1 MTALVTTAIVM
12 SRVGGDLGDD
22 DTDVVAVSELRN
34 GVPKVLTISVDV
46 PPPTP
51 VESFN
56 MASACGGVVF
66 GSPTRFGISIID
78 SLPCRN
84 LLRPSFHGD
93 KLTPR
98 SGQTYSASSCSRN
111 KPTPRHLKL
120 TPPVFNEAE
129 WLPHLRHP
137 RMLCS
142 VARRRGG
149 SGTLDLRARSVT
161 EWSKNLVTG

>member
-1 MTALVTTAIVM
+1 
-12 SRVGGDLGDD
+12 
-22 DTDVVAVSELRN
+22 
-34 GVPKVLTISVDV
+34 
-46 PPPTP
+46 
-51 VESFN
+51 

-66 GSPTRFGISIID
+66 SSPTRFGISSID

-84 LLRPSFHGD
+84 LLRPSFHKD

-149 SGTLDLRARSVT
+149 SRTLDLRARGGAEWSNTSVT
-161 EWSKNLVTG
+161 GWCLKGMHAGLNMHLQGCPGATSADTACCDAPVL

>member
-22 DTDVVAVSELRN
+22 DTDVVAVSKLRI

-46 PPPTP
+46 PPPPP
-51 VESFN
+51 VESFDI
-56 MASACGGVVF
+56 ASACGGVVF
-66 GSPTRFGISIID
+66 GSPTRFVLSIID
-78 SLPCRN
+78 SLPCIN
-84 LLRPSFHGD
+84 LLRPFFQRD

-98 SGQTYSASSCSRN
+98 SGQTYSGSSCSRN
-111 KPTPRHLKL
+111 KPIPRHLKL
-120 TPPVFNEAE
+120 TPRAFYEAKR
-129 WLPHLRHP
+129 LPHLRHP

-149 SGTLDLRARSVT
+149 SRTLDLRARSVT
-161 EWSKNLVTG
+161 EWSTT